1 MLCIYDDQVE
11 NGVIVIND
19 ELKFCDKSKEMLCS
33 KVARTKDPWQY
44 CSYGQ
49 IQISSM
55 NSCPDL

>member
-33 KVARTKDPWQY
+33 KVARTKDPW
-44 CSYGQ
+44 
-49 IQISSM
+49 
-55 NSCPDL
+55 